1 MIVGLIKAWT
11 MWAFP
16 GAEWPTKE
24 DLSENRTGA
33 WELAGNKVL
42 TVQ

>member
-1 MIVGLIKAWT
+1 

-24 DLSENRTGA
+24 DLSENRIEA
-33 WELAGNKVL
+33 WEVAGNKML
-42 TVQ
+42 TCNKTICQGGTYF